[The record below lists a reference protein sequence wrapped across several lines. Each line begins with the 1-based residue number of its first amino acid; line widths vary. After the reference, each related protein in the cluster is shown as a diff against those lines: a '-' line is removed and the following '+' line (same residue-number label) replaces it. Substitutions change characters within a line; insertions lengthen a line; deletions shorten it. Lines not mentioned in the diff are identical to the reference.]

1 MKYFTIPEAAKILKI
16 SRIAVYKQ
24 VKSGKIKAVRL
35 GRNYAIPA
43 GALPQM
49 PGKELRS
56 QDKARLDAGIK
67 RVIGE
72 YSETLKLLGQ
82 E

>member
-1 MKYFTIPEAAKILKI
+1 MKYYSVPEAAKLLKI

-24 VKSGKIKAVRL
+24 VKAGKIKSVRM

-43 GALPQM
+43 DALPLA
-49 PGKELRS
+49 PGKELRP

-67 RVIGE
+67 RVLAE
-72 YSETLKLLGQ
+72 YRETLELLGR